1 MLRTPEG
8 RRPHPEPDDAFPKE
22 TPPAIRI
29 QKINTK
35 TMKTA
40 SLIPPERVQTSHRA
54 RFNPIR
60 HLTPD
65 TLVRMLDAF
74 HTGELRSAALA
85 WEAIEQR
92 DDVVKA
98 VATKRKKAIG
108 RFGWDIETYDDS
120 EEAARHKNA
129 LEFFYRH
136 LTAGHAC
143 DLNERGGF
151 SLLVRQ
157 MMDAVG
163 KRYAVHEIVWQPV
176 RAEAQAE
183 GVPETLLTAQLRF
196 VPLWFMENR
205 TGALRFLES
214 DTSTTGRPLE
224 DDGWMVTTGDGLME
238 ATAIAYLFKHLPLRD
253 WLVYCERNGMPGVR
267 GVTDAAPDT
276 PEWEAAREA
285 VRDFGAEFHALM
297 SRGTEIEAID
307 LRGTGEL
314 PYPALVDRMDKA
326 IATLWRGSSM
336 GTVVDG
342 GAGIS
347 LQGKETALIEREDA
361 QHIAGTLHTQLDR
374 TVLRYLFK
382 TGQPRARIVIRHK
395 ESGLSAEELDTA
407 RELISTAI
415 PKVIANLTR
424 RLLGKAD
431 ETQATG

>member
-1 MLRTPEG
+1 
-8 RRPHPEPDDAFPKE
+8 
-22 TPPAIRI
+22 
-29 QKINTK
+29 
-35 TMKTA
+35 MKTA
-40 SLIPPERVQTSHRA
+40 SLIPTDRARSSRRA

-60 HLTPD
+60 HLNPD
-65 TLVRMLDAF
+65 TLTRMLDAF
-74 HTGELRSAALA
+74 HAGELRQASLA

-92 DDVVKA
+92 DDLVKA

-108 RFGWDIETYDDS
+108 RFGWDIETFDAS
-120 EEAARHKNA
+120 EEAARHKAA
-129 LEFFYRH
+129 LEFFYRQ
-136 LTAGHAC
+136 LTAAHAC
-143 DLNERGGF
+143 DLNESGGF

-163 KRYAVHEIVWQPV
+163 KHYAVHEIVWQPV
-176 RAEAQAE
+176 RNTMRTEE
-183 GVPETLLTAQLRF
+183 GQPEMPGTLLTAQFRF

-205 TGALRFLES
+205 TGRLRFLES
-214 DTSTTGRPLE
+214 DTASEGRELE
-224 DDGWMVTTGDGLME
+224 QDGWLVTTGDGLME

-267 GVTDAAPDT
+267 GVTDAAPGT
-276 PEWEAAREA
+276 PEWEAARDA

-297 SRGTEIEAID
+297 SSGTEIEAID

-336 GTVVDG
+336 GTVADS

-361 QHIAGTLHTQLDR
+361 AHIAGTLHTQVDR
-374 TVLRYLFK
+374 PVLRYLFK
-382 TGQPRARIVIRHK
+382 TDQPRARLVIRHK

-407 RELISTAI
+407 RDLLSTAI
-415 PKVIANLTR
+415 PKVINQFVR
-424 RLLGKAD
+424 RLLGKSDKPLSA
-431 ETQATG
+431 A

>member
-1 MLRTPEG
+1 
-8 RRPHPEPDDAFPKE
+8 
-22 TPPAIRI
+22 
-29 QKINTK
+29 
-35 TMKTA
+35 MKTA
-40 SLIPPERVQTSHRA
+40 SLIPHDRARTSRRA

-65 TLVRMLDAF
+65 TLTRMLDAF
-74 HTGELRSAALA
+74 HAGELRQAALA

-92 DDVVKA
+92 DDLVKA
-98 VATKRKKAIG
+98 VATKRKKAVG
-108 RFGWDIETYDDS
+108 RFGWQIETFDQS
-120 EEAARHKNA
+120 EEAARHAAA
-129 LEFFYRH
+129 LEFFYRQ
-136 LTAGHAC
+136 LTAAHAC
-143 DLNERGGF
+143 DLNESGGF

-163 KRYAVHEIVWQPV
+163 KRYAVHEIVWQPIRV
-176 RAEAQAE
+176 QDNAQTP
-183 GVPETLLTAQLRF
+183 GLPSTLLTAQFRF

-205 TGALRFLES
+205 TGQLRFLES
-214 DTSTTGRPLE
+214 DTATEGRPLE
-224 DDGWMVTTGDGLME
+224 REGWLVTTGDGLME

-267 GVTDAAPDT
+267 GVTDAAPNT

-297 SRGTEIEAID
+297 SRGTQIEAID
-307 LRGTGEL
+307 LRGSGEL

-336 GTVVDG
+336 GTVADS

-361 QHIAGTLHTQLDR
+361 EHIAGTLHTQIDR
-374 TVLRYLFK
+374 TVLRYLFN
-382 TGQPRARIVIRHK
+382 TNQPRARIVIRHK

-407 RELISTAI
+407 REIIGTAI
-415 PKVIANLTR
+415 PKVINQFVR
-424 RLLGKAD
+424 RLLGKD
-431 ETQATG
+431 KPSSPN

>member
-1 MLRTPEG
+1 
-8 RRPHPEPDDAFPKE
+8 
-22 TPPAIRI
+22 
-29 QKINTK
+29 
-35 TMKTA
+35 MKTA
-40 SLIPPERVQTSHRA
+40 SLIPHDRALSSRRA

-65 TLVRMLDAF
+65 ALVRMLDAF
-74 HTGELRSAALA
+74 HAGELRTASLA

-108 RFGWDIETYDDS
+108 RFGWEIETFDDS
-120 EEAARHKNA
+120 EEAKRHRAA
-129 LEFFYRH
+129 LEFFYRQ
-136 LTAGHAC
+136 LTATHAC
-143 DLNERGGF
+143 DLNESGGF

-163 KRYAVHEIVWQPV
+163 KRYAVHEIIWKPLHVTGSEDNPAMP
-176 RAEAQAE
+176 R
-183 GVPETLLTAQLRF
+183 TLLTAELRF

-214 DTSTTGRPLE
+214 DNATEGKPL
-224 DDGWMVTTGDGLME
+224 DKDGWLISTGDGLME

-267 GVTDAAPDT
+267 GVTDAAPGT
-276 PEWEAAREA
+276 PEWEAAKDA

-307 LRGTGEL
+307 LRGSGEL

-336 GTVVDG
+336 GTVVDS

-382 TGQPRARIVIRHK
+382 TEQPRARIVIRHK

-407 RELISTAI
+407 RDIVSTAI
-415 PKVIANLTR
+415 PRVIANLTR
-424 RLLGKAD
+424 RILGKPEQPQD
-431 ETQATG
+431 Q